1 MNARSSNDFSMI
13 VQEPERQITLRF
25 GSADEV
31 DLKVKVYKA
40 LVALE
45 ENKKVSTID
54 VSAPHAPIVK

>member
-1 MNARSSNDFSMI
+1 MI